1 METLQ
6 RRAPRRHGSG
16 RAAAALVLLLAA
28 APGACTLADVT
39 IPAGE
44 DRVVVEAVIRAGAD
58 RQNVLLHR
66 TVEDGVVRGVPG
78 ARVVVR
84 DQASG
89 AEVVFA
95 PAGAECYTLAD
106 GYTGSSAL
114 QVDATCYRSPAAAGS
129 FVQPGHTYELRIELP
144 GGGGTVRGH
153 TRVPGPFML
162 RGLAFSP
169 AGPPGEAPACVLPPD
184 TPFPLTWS
192 RAHGAWSYLVAM
204 RVSGLREAL
213 AGRGIPD
220 VPERLELL
228 GLAISETDTVI
239 VVPGE
244 VGVFD
249 RFSQNQELLLAL
261 RGGFPAGVNVE
272 LLVAAA
278 DRNYVNG
285 VRGGRFNPSGQVRIS
300 SVGGAGAVGVFG
312 SLVPLATQL
321 RVRRDPAAAGLPA
334 CATRG

>member
-1 METLQ
+1 METLP
-6 RRAPRRHGSG
+6 RRAPRRDGSG
-16 RAAAALVLLLAA
+16 RVATALALLLAA
-28 APGACTLADVT
+28 APGACALSDVT

-44 DRVVVEAVIRAGAD
+44 DRVVVEALLRAGAD

-66 TVEDGVVRGVPG
+66 TVEDGVVRGVTG

-84 DQASG
+84 DEASG

-95 PAGAECYTLAD
+95 PAGDACYTLDD
-106 GYTGSSAL
+106 GYTGSGAL
-114 QVDATCYRSPAAAGS
+114 QVDATCYRSPVAAGR

-144 GGGGTVRGH
+144 GEGTVRGR
-153 TRVPGPFML
+153 TRVPGPFTL

-169 AGPPGEAPACVLPPD
+169 AGTPEEAPACVLPPD

-192 RAHGAWSYLVAM
+192 RANGAWSYLVAM

-220 VPERLELL
+220 VPERLELT
-228 GLAISETDTVI
+228 GLAVSETDTVL

-249 RFSQNQELLLAL
+249 RFSQNRQLLLAL
-261 RGGFPAGVNVE
+261 RGGFPAGVDVE

-321 RVRRDPAAAGLPA
+321 RVRRDPAAAGLPV
-334 CATRG
+334 CATGG